1 MKVQVRES
9 AETNA
14 AGDHYKEYKNM
25 ARLMA
30 RTFILAASV
39 ALLGIPLPAADKPL
53 PVPAGST
60 LRVRLDTLLSDKTN
74 KTGDKFTGVVME
86 PITVDGKDVIPQ
98 YSAVKGHV
106 SFVKQS
112 GRIRGTAQLR
122 IMIDSVTTD
131 EGVDYPLSS
140 TLEDSQG
147 GVCGKTALGA
157 KGKADEEGTINGCG
171 KNKKDVLKSAA
182 MAGGMGALGGASVG
196 VATRGGCDYYGNCYP
211 SSGPG
216 LGTDIGYGA
225 GIGVGTALIYSL
237 LKHEKHIVL
246 GPGTVLT
253 FTVNRTT
260 TAEATPPTAQAPAQ

>member
-1 MKVQVRES
+1 
-9 AETNA
+9 
-14 AGDHYKEYKNM
+14 M
-25 ARLMA
+25 ARIIA
-30 RTFILAASV
+30 RSFILAASV
-39 ALLGIPLPAADKPL
+39 VLFGVAILAADKPL

-74 KTGDKFTGVVME
+74 KNGDQFTGVVMQ

-106 SFVKQS
+106 SFVKPS
-112 GRIRGTAQLR
+112 GRIRGAAQLR
-122 IMIDSVTTD
+122 IVIDNVKTD
-131 EGVDYPLSS
+131 EDVVYPLSS

-147 GVCGKTALGA
+147 GVCGKTTLGA
-157 KGKADEEGTINGCG
+157 KGKADEEGTITGCG
-171 KNKKDVLKSAA
+171 KNKKDVLKNAA
-182 MAGGMGALGGASVG
+182 IAGGMGAVGGAGVG
-196 VATRGGCDYYGNCYP
+196 AASRGGCDYYGNCYP

-216 LGTDIGYGA
+216 LGADIGYGV

-246 GPGTVLT
+246 APGTVLT

-260 TAEATPPTAQAPAQ
+260 SADATLPAAQLPAQ